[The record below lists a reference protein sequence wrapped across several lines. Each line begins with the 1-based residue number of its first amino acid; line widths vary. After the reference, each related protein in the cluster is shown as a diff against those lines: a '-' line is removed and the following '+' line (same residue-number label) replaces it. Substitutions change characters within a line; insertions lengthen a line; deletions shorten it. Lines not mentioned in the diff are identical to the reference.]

1 MNPVTTPSEDRILN
15 CDTKDASGLND
26 FHRLPDLYGI
36 DIDKVGINRFR
47 IPMNYRHKDGTIIN
61 HDTLASMYI
70 HFRKGKAGI
79 NMSRLY
85 EILQQEAQNIVADR
99 NFFKKVLGRF
109 RRDMRDLE
117 TDPLFDQAY
126 FEHLN
131 RNIIGTKYSLYEPGR
146 SFYVNLFFK
155 I

>member
-1 MNPVTTPSEDRILN
+1 MNPLNEQTENRILN
-15 CDTKDASGLND
+15 PHKDSSGLND
-26 FHRLPDLYGI
+26 FHKTEDLFGI
-36 DIDKVGINRFR
+36 DIDKVGVNRFR

-99 NFFKKVLGRF
+99 NFFKKVL
-109 RRDMRDLE
+109 
-117 TDPLFDQAY
+117 
-126 FEHLN
+126 
-131 RNIIGTKYSLYEPGR
+131 
-146 SFYVNLFFK
+146 
-155 I
+155 